1 MQSVDMPSARVI
13 AATLAGCRVR
23 VGTLDGFAVA
33 VTEAGEL
40 ILRMPTRSA
49 EFRRRLKSW
58 GCIVVAGRLPKVRAI
73 RAHGSRF
80 QLKVWQACQRIH
92 PGQTATYGELAKS
105 VGCRSAQA
113 VGAALGANPLAI
125 LIPCHRVVS
134 ATGTGGFAWG
144 LARKRRW
151 LNAERDGLAD

>member
-1 MQSVDMPSARVI
+1 MPADLS
-13 AATLAGCRVR
+13 GCRVR

-40 ILRMPTRSA
+40 ILRQPTRSA

-58 GCIVVAGRLPKVRAI
+58 GCVVVAGHLPKIRAI

-80 QLKVWQACQRIH
+80 QLKVWQACQRIR
-92 PGQTATYGELAKS
+92 PGQTATYVALAKS
-105 VGCRSAQA
+105 VGCRSAQT
-113 VGAALGANPLAI
+113 VGTALGANPLAV

-134 ATGTGGFAWG
+134 AAGAGGFAWG
-144 LARKRRW
+144 LARKARW
-151 LNAERDGLAD
+151 LKAERDGLAD

>member
-1 MQSVDMPSARVI
+1 MTSVRVMP
-13 AATLAGCRVR
+13 ATLSGCRVR

-33 VTEAGEL
+33 VTEVGEL
-40 ILRMPTRSA
+40 ILRQPTRSA

-58 GCIVVAGRLPKVRAI
+58 GCVVVPGRLPKLRAI

-80 QLKVWQACQRIH
+80 QLKVWQACQQIR
-92 PGQTATYGELAKS
+92 PGQTATYGALAKS

-113 VGAALGANPLAI
+113 VGTALGANPLAV

-134 ATGTGGFAWG
+134 ATGPGGFAWG
-144 LARKRRW
+144 PARKTRW
-151 LNAERDGLAD
+151 LKAERDGLAG

>member
-1 MQSVDMPSARVI
+1 MSSVRVMPADLSE
-13 AATLAGCRVR
+13 CRVR

-80 QLKVWQACQRIH
+80 QLKVWQACQRIR
-92 PGQTATYGELAKS
+92 PGQTATYGTLAKS
-105 VGCRSAQA
+105 VGCRSVQA
-113 VGAALGANPLAI
+113 VGTALGANPLAVF
-125 LIPCHRVVS
+125 IPCHRVVS
-134 ATGTGGFAWG
+134 ATGAGGFAWG
-144 LARKRRW
+144 LARQRRW
-151 LNAERDGLAD
+151 LKAERDGLAD

>member
-1 MQSVDMPSARVI
+1 MSSVRVMPADLSE
-13 AATLAGCRVR
+13 CRVR

-58 GCIVVAGRLPKVRAI
+58 VCIVVAGRLPRVRAI

-80 QLKVWQACQRIH
+80 QLKVWQACQRIR
-92 PGQTATYGELAKS
+92 PGQTATYGTLAKS

-113 VGAALGANPLAI
+113 VGTALGANPLAVF
-125 LIPCHRVVS
+125 IPCHRVVS
-134 ATGTGGFAWG
+134 AKGAGGFAWG
-144 LARKRRW
+144 LARQRRW
-151 LNAERDGLAD
+151 LKAERDGLAD

>member
-1 MQSVDMPSARVI
+1 MPAD
-13 AATLAGCRVR
+13 LAGCRVR
-23 VGTLDGFAVA
+23 VGTLDGFTVA

-40 ILRMPTRSA
+40 ILRLPTRSA

-58 GCIVVAGRLPKVRAI
+58 GCVLASGPLPKVRAI

-80 QLKVWQACQRIH
+80 QLKVWQACQRIQ
-92 PGQTATYGELAKS
+92 PGQTATYGAIAKT

-113 VGAALGANPLAI
+113 VGSALGANPLAI

-134 ATGTGGFAWG
+134 ATGDGGFAWG
-144 LARKRRW
+144 RVRKRRW
-151 LNAERDGLAD
+151 LQAELDGLAD

>member
-1 MQSVDMPSARVI
+1 MPRIRVMP
-13 AATLAGCRVR
+13 AHLDGSRVR
-23 VGTLDGFAVA
+23 VGTLEGFAVA
-33 VTEAGEL
+33 MTETGEL

-49 EFRRRLKSW
+49 DFRRRLKSW
-58 GCIVVAGRLPKVRAI
+58 GCVVVAGRLPKVRAI

-80 QLKVWQACQRIH
+80 QLKVWQACQRIR

-113 VGAALGANPLAI
+113 VGSALGANPLAI

-134 ATGTGGFAWG
+134 ATGSGGFAWG
-144 LARKRRW
+144 LTRKRRW
-151 LNAERDGLAD
+151 LKVERDGLAS

>member
-1 MQSVDMPSARVI
+1 MPAHLSG
-13 AATLAGCRVR
+13 TRVR
-23 VGTLDGFAVA
+23 VGTLDGFVVA
-33 VTEAGEL
+33 VTEPGEL

-58 GCIVVAGRLPKVRAI
+58 GCVVVAGRLPKVRAI

-80 QLKVWQACQRIH
+80 QLKVWQACQRIR

-113 VGAALGANPLAI
+113 VGTALGTNPLAI
-125 LIPCHRVVS
+125 LIPCHRIVS
-134 ATGTGGFAWG
+134 ATGAGGFAWG
-144 LARKRRW
+144 LTRQRRW
-151 LNAERDGLAD
+151 LKVERDGLAS

>member
-1 MQSVDMPSARVI
+1 MPSARVI

-33 VTEAGEL
+33 VTETGDL
-40 ILRMPTRSA
+40 ILRQPTRSA
-49 EFRRRLKSW
+49 EFRRRLRSW
-58 GCIVVAGRLPKVRAI
+58 GCVLAAGPLPKVRAI
-73 RAHGSRF
+73 RAHGTRF
-80 QLKVWQACQRIH
+80 QLKVWQACQRIQ
-92 PGQTATYGELAKS
+92 PGQTATYGAIAKT

-113 VGAALGANPLAI
+113 VGSALGANPLAV

-134 ATGTGGFAWG
+134 AAGDGGFAWG

-151 LNAERDGLAD
+151 LQAERDGLAD

>member
-1 MQSVDMPSARVI
+1 MPSARVI

-33 VTEAGEL
+33 VTETGDL
-40 ILRMPTRSA
+40 ILRQPTRSA
-49 EFRRRLKSW
+49 EFRRRLRSW
-58 GCIVVAGRLPKVRAI
+58 GCVLAAGPLPKVRAI

-80 QLKVWQACQRIH
+80 QLKVWQACQRIQ
-92 PGQTATYGELAKS
+92 PGQTATYGAIAKTVS
-105 VGCRSAQA
+105 CRSAQA
-113 VGAALGANPLAI
+113 VGSALGANPLAV

-134 ATGTGGFAWG
+134 AAGDGGFAWG

-151 LNAERDGLAD
+151 LQAERDGLAD

>member
-1 MQSVDMPSARVI
+1 MSSVRVMPADLSE
-13 AATLAGCRVR
+13 CRVR
-23 VGTLDGFAVA
+23 VGALEGFAVA

-80 QLKVWQACQRIH
+80 QLKVWQACQRIR

-113 VGAALGANPLAI
+113 VGTALGANPLAVF
-125 LIPCHRVVS
+125 IPCHRVVS
-134 ATGTGGFAWG
+134 AKGAGGFAWG
-144 LARKRRW
+144 LARQRRW
-151 LNAERDGLAD
+151 LKAERNGLAG

>member
-1 MQSVDMPSARVI
+1 MPPVRVMP
-13 AATLAGCRVR
+13 AHLSGTRVR
-23 VGTLDGFAVA
+23 VGTLDGFVVA
-33 VTEAGEL
+33 VTEPGEL

-58 GCIVVAGRLPKVRAI
+58 GCVVVAGRLPKVRAI

-80 QLKVWQACQRIH
+80 QLKVWQACQRIR

-113 VGAALGANPLAI
+113 VGTALGANPLAI
-125 LIPCHRVVS
+125 LIPCHRIVS
-134 ATGTGGFAWG
+134 ATGAGGFAWG
-144 LARKRRW
+144 LTRQRRW
-151 LNAERDGLAD
+151 LKVERDGLAG

>member
-1 MQSVDMPSARVI
+1 MPAVRVMP
-13 AATLAGCRVR
+13 ADLSGCRVR

-40 ILRMPTRSA
+40 ILRQPTRST

-58 GCIVVAGRLPKVRAI
+58 GCVVAPGRLPKVRAI
-73 RAHGSRF
+73 RAHGTRF
-80 QLKVWQACQRIH
+80 QLKVWQACQRLR
-92 PGQTATYGELAKS
+92 PGQTATYGALAKS

-113 VGAALGANPLAI
+113 VGAALGANALAV

-134 ATGTGGFAWG
+134 ATGPGGFAWG
-144 LARKRRW
+144 LALKTRW
-151 LNAERDGLAD
+151 LKAERDGLAG

>member
-1 MQSVDMPSARVI
+1 MPSARVI

-33 VTEAGEL
+33 VTETGDL
-40 ILRMPTRSA
+40 ILRQPTRSA
-49 EFRRRLKSW
+49 EFRRRLRSW
-58 GCIVVAGRLPKVRAI
+58 GCVLAAGPLPKVRAI

-80 QLKVWQACQRIH
+80 QLKVWQACQRIQ
-92 PGQTATYGELAKS
+92 PGQTATYGAIAKT

-113 VGAALGANPLAI
+113 VGSALGANPLAV

-134 ATGTGGFAWG
+134 AAGDGGFAWG

-151 LNAERDGLAD
+151 LQAERDGLAD

>member
-1 MQSVDMPSARVI
+1 MPADLSE
-13 AATLAGCRVR
+13 CRVR
-23 VGTLDGFAVA
+23 VGSLDGFAVA

-80 QLKVWQACQRIH
+80 QLKVWQACQRIR
-92 PGQTATYGELAKS
+92 PGQTATYGTLAKS

-113 VGAALGANPLAI
+113 VVTALGANPLAVF
-125 LIPCHRVVS
+125 IPCHRVVS
-134 ATGTGGFAWG
+134 AKGAGGFAWG
-144 LARKRRW
+144 LARQRRW
-151 LNAERDGLAD
+151 LKAERDGLAD